1 MADNV
6 KIDEGSGPSIAT
18 DEVGGSQHQ
27 KVKVEFGEN
36 GTATE
41 VSAANPL
48 PVGDGGSTLSVDDG
62 GGALTVDGTV
72 AVSGSVAVTD
82 NSGSLTVDDG
92 GSSLTVD
99 GTVAV
104 SGEPTVKVNSALP
117 AGANSIGTVVLGAG
131 SAEAGKVKVTELP
144 ALPAGSN
151 AIGQVDPRG
160 NVAHDSADSGNPVK
174 VGARARTALVTA
186 VAQDDRTDNMSDKFG
201 RLLGITAPLDQ
212 RVSGSVDITNT
223 TTTTVIEAPGA
234 STAIVVTDIEVSNGD
249 ESVGTFVEIYD
260 DETKKWKGYA
270 GAKGG
275 GFSQHNADG
284 LFVCTANKAVKA
296 KCVTTSSETSV
307 NVSGYK
313 IPA

>member
-1 MADNV
+1 MAY
-6 KIDEGSGPSIAT
+6 IEITPGSGKKVAT
-18 DEVGGSQHQ
+18 VEEGGEHIQ
-27 KVKVEFGEN
+27 KFTDLPNKTLLEAIKALLE
-36 GTATE
+36 GTA
-41 VSAANPL
+41 V
-48 PVGDGGSTLSVDDG
+48 VK
-62 GGALTVDGTV
+62 
-72 AVSGSVAVTD
+72 VTD

-104 SGEPTVKVNSALP
+104 TDGGSTISVDDGAGSLTVDGTVAVSGEPTVKVNSALP
-117 AGANSIGTVVLGAG
+117 AGT
-131 SAEAGKVKVTELP
+131 
-144 ALPAGSN
+144 N
-151 AIGQVDPRG
+151 AIGKLAANSGVDIG
-160 NVAHDSADSGNPVK
+160 DVDVTSLTGGTIAHDGEDSGNPIK

-186 VAQDDRTDNMSDKFG
+186 VSQNDRTDNMSDKFG

-234 STAIVVTDIEVSNGD
+234 SIAIVVTDIEVSNGD

-260 DETKKWKGYA
+260 DETKKWKGFA

-275 GFSQHNADG
+275 GFSQSNPDG

>member
-41 VSAANPL
+41 VSASNPL

-117 AGANSIGTVVLGAG
+117 AGT
-131 SAEAGKVKVTELP
+131 
-144 ALPAGSN
+144 N
-151 AIGQVDPRG
+151 AIGKLAANSGVDIG
-160 NVAHDSADSGNPVK
+160 DVDVTSLTGGTIAHDGADSGNPVK

-223 TTTTVIEAPGA
+223 TVTTVIEAPGA
-234 STAIVVTDIEVSNGD
+234 STAIVVTDIEVINGAS
-249 ESVGTFVEIYD
+249 SVETWVEIYD
-260 DETKKWKGYA
+260 DETKKWKGFA
-270 GAKGG
+270 GVKGG

-296 KCVTTSSETSV
+296 KCLTTSSATAV